1 MHFVLF
7 SLAISHLITLNWFL
21 IASHSSA
28 AVKFGTFAALVALW
42 LFVAT
47 PLCFAGAYLGFK
59 KKVR

>member
-1 MHFVLF
+1 M
-7 SLAISHLITLNWFL
+7 AISHLITLNWFL